1 MTILITV
8 TYPVDQMSNAYNVV
22 DRERKK
28 NLGMLNTVAKSKTDA
43 KRILAFADQ
52 SSVKLTL

>member
-1 MTILITV
+1 M
-8 TYPVDQMSNAYNVV
+8 PNAYNVV

-28 NLGMLNTVAKSKTDA
+28 NLGMLNTVAKSKTDKSKTDA